1 MPTPEE
7 IEEKIREQRTIE
19 ANKKNLVGQSGK
31 IGLVLKMFGEPIIAQ
46 TQGGGY
52 VDTNYID
59 LRNED
64 IVDDPK
70 NNSEYMQ
77 SIPVMNSDDQQ
88 RPEGTEWTEMP
99 EGIGFGVQQIGWH
112 FDGLSR
118 GMHMEIKYD
127 EYTTEFTLTYKGF
140 LAYKEIKGEIFAYVP
155 NPEWEGWIE
164 SLCKKAKE
172 KQRRMKE
179 VEFENQIKNSQEQK
193 QAWWRQMKSR
203 WGLE

>member
-1 MPTPEE
+1 MAKPEE
-7 IEEKIREQRTIE
+7 LEEKIREKRTIE
-19 ANKKNLVGQSGK
+19 ANKKGFVGQAGK

-46 TQGGGY
+46 TEGGGY
-52 VDTNYID
+52 IDTNYID
-59 LRNED
+59 LRNENLID
-64 IVDDPK
+64 EPK

-77 SIPVMNSDDQQ
+77 QIPLMDMEENQ
-88 RPEGTEWTEMP
+88 RPEGNEWTEMP
-99 EGIGFGVQQIGWH
+99 DGSSFGTQQIGWH

-127 EYTTEFTLTYKGF
+127 EFTTEFILTYRGF
-140 LAYKEIKGEIFAYVP
+140 VAYKEIKGEIFSYVP
-155 NPEWEGWIE
+155 NQEWEGWIE
-164 SLCKKAKE
+164 SLYKKAKE

-179 VEFENQIKNSQEQK
+179 VEFENQIKFSEQKK